1 MFTPEIMEAI
11 PTALEQ
17 IFDSLQ
23 MSIMA
28 DIVRKLV
35 LAQELTPTS
44 VYKIGRLYKLGK
56 SKSAIK
62 SIVQNTL
69 DLSNSEIKNI
79 FSGVIESGYNEAESA
94 FIEQGKEFI
103 PYAENEPLQ
112 QFVRAVQAQTQGEC
126 KNITQ
131 SMGFAK
137 RQPDGSLGFTPAA
150 DYYQETLDKAVTE
163 IASGA
168 SDYNTVLEKTVT
180 EMINSGLR
188 TVDYASG
195 HSNRVTVAARRAVAT
210 GLNQVVGKINEENAE
225 KLGTNYFEVSWHSG
239 ARPTHQVWQG
249 RVYSK
254 EELESVCGLGTVT
267 GLCGAN
273 CYHSYSPFTPGITPR
288 TYTDEQL
295 DQMNAEENKPVEY
308 NGKTYTKYEATQRQ
322 RRLETTM
329 RAQRQKIK
337 LLEEGGADEQALIN
351 ARARYV
357 KTSDEYVNFSKS
369 MGLSQQWDRVTV
381 GGNSLEGITKPKKAN
396 SPISGI
402 KTTSLPVKNTENH
415 TFKGK
420 FGVEKSDGS
429 GIMKE
434 KSRDYSSVGTNNF
447 SDSNK
452 QILLQDERVLSGN
465 NYETANIYD
474 SNGNMKFSKKGTAE
488 GVNFSDEEIKS
499 MNGCILTH
507 NHPNGTVFSPEDINI
522 LRRGKLSEI
531 RACNEK
537 GSYVLRNTGD
547 WHKDLPN
554 LKTIKDA
561 YWNCMNT
568 AGERYVDIAAQE
580 GKPIFAYFGEME
592 EDGLRLFSEKY
603 GLEFSWEGIKDES

>member
-28 DIVRKLV
+28 DIVRMLV
-35 LAQELTPTS
+35 LSQELTPTS

-103 PYAENEPLQ
+103 PYSENEPLQ
-112 QFVRAVQAQTQGEC
+112 QFVRAVQEQTQDEC

-137 RQPDGSLGFTPAA
+137 RQPDGSLGFTPVS

-180 EMINSGLR
+180 EMTNSGLR

-195 HSNRVTVAARRAVAT
+195 HSNRVTVAARRAVST

-225 KLGTNYFEVSWHSG
+225 KLGTNYFEISWHSG
-239 ARPTHQVWQG
+239 ARPSHQVWQG

-254 EELESVCGLGTVT
+254 EELECVCGLGTVT

-295 DQMNAEENKPVEY
+295 EKMNAEENKPVEY
-308 NGKTYTKYEATQRQ
+308 NGKNYTKYEATQRQ

-381 GGNSLEGITKPKKAN
+381 GSNTVKGITKPKKAEM
-396 SPISGI
+396 PLRGI
-402 KTTSLPVKNTENH
+402 KSADDGKIRGMNSNKHIANSSKGDILKEESKKSITPITDKAINRVPKVNINGYTDEQCNEIQKHHKELLIFSKEHNQNKEVAFVFREDLTDKTPLLGVDDHLDFGTSLS
-415 TFKGK
+415 GK
-420 FGVEKSDGS
+420 
-429 GIMKE
+429 
-434 KSRDYSSVGTNNF
+434 
-447 SDSNK
+447 
-452 QILLQDERVLSGN
+452 GN
-465 NYETANIYD
+465 NL
-474 SNGNMKFSKKGTAE
+474 M
-488 GVNFSDEEIKS
+488 
-499 MNGCILTH
+499 ILH
-507 NHPNGTVFSPEDINI
+507 NHPRNSSFSDVDIS
-522 LRRGKLSEI
+522 LFK
-531 RACNEK
+531 
-537 GSYVLRNTGD
+537 
-547 WHKDLPN
+547 N
-554 LKTIKDA
+554 LKSLKTLTIVKNNGDVEFITKGDNFNDEVFKLEYNRLKKKMVKNNTDA
-561 YWNCMNT
+561 EYDKFISKLLNKTKSGVIW
-568 AGERYVDIAAQE
+568 
-580 GKPIFAYFGEME
+580 
-592 EDGLRLFSEKY
+592 SEKN
-603 GLEFSWEGIKDES
+603 IP

>member
-1 MFTPEIMEAI
+1 MFTPEVTEAI
-11 PTALEQ
+11 PIALEQ

-23 MSIMA
+23 MSIMTEIVRMLLEA
-28 DIVRKLV
+28 AEIIPSTGYKMSRLYDLGTSKKRIKDIVAR
-35 LAQELTPTS
+35 
-44 VYKIGRLYKLGK
+44 
-56 SKSAIK
+56 
-62 SIVQNTL
+62 TL
-69 DLSNSEIKNI
+69 NLSDKEVENI
-79 FSGVIESGYNEAESA
+79 FTNITESGYNEAESV

-103 PYAENEPLQ
+103 PYSENEPLQ
-112 QFVRAVQAQTQGEC
+112 QFVRAVQEQTQNEC

-137 RQPDGSLGFTPAA
+137 RQPDGSLGFTPVA

-180 EMINSGLR
+180 EMTNSGLR

-195 HSNRVTVAARRAVAT
+195 HSNRVTVAARRAVST

-295 DQMNAEENKPVEY
+295 EKMNAEENKPVEY

-337 LLEEGGADEQALIN
+337 LLEEGGADEQAIIN

-369 MGLSQQWDRVTV
+369 VGLSQQWDRVTV
-381 GGNSLEGITKPKKAN
+381 GSNTVKGITKPKKAEM
-396 SPISGI
+396 PLRGI
-402 KTTSLPVKNTENH
+402 KNADD
-415 TFKGK
+415 GK
-420 FGVEKSDGS
+420 IRG
-429 GIMKE
+429 M
-434 KSRDYSSVGTNNF
+434 N
-447 SDSNK
+447 SNK
-452 QILLQDERVLSGN
+452 HIANSSKGDILKEENKKSITPITDKAINRVPKVNINGYTDEQCNEIQKQHKELL
-465 NYETANIYD
+465 
-474 SNGNMKFSKKGTAE
+474 KFSKEQNDNKEVAFVFRDGLVDYKPFT
-488 GVNFSDEEIKS
+488 GSDEKIDFGTYLETKGK
-499 MNGCILTH
+499 NLTILH
-507 NHPNGTVFSPEDINI
+507 NHPRNSSYSMNDLDVFANKNVRTITIVKNNGTVEYLTKTDDFDNNRFALE
-522 LRRGKLSEI
+522 
-531 RACNEK
+531 CNRLYKKIVVKETDEEK
-537 GSYVLRNTGD
+537 DRFV
-547 WHKDLPN
+547 
-554 LKTIKDA
+554 KTLLNKSK
-561 YWNCMNT
+561 
-568 AGERYVDIAAQE
+568 AGVIWSGR
-580 GKPIFAYFGEME
+580 K
-592 EDGLRLFSEKY
+592 
-603 GLEFSWEGIKDES
+603 

>member
-1 MFTPEIMEAI
+1 MFTPEVTEAI
-11 PTALEQ
+11 PIALEQ

-23 MSIMA
+23 MSIMTEIVRMLLEA
-28 DIVRKLV
+28 AEIIPSTGYKMNRLYDLGTSKKRIKDIVAR
-35 LAQELTPTS
+35 
-44 VYKIGRLYKLGK
+44 
-56 SKSAIK
+56 
-62 SIVQNTL
+62 TL
-69 DLSNSEIKNI
+69 NLSDREVENI
-79 FSGVIESGYNEAESA
+79 FTNITESGYNEAESA
-94 FIEQGKEFI
+94 FVEQGKEFI
-103 PYAENEPLQ
+103 PYSENEPLQ
-112 QFVRAVQAQTQGEC
+112 QFVRAVQEQTQDEC

-137 RQPDGSLGFTPAA
+137 RQPDGSLVFTPVA

-180 EMINSGLR
+180 EMTNSGLR

-195 HSNRVTVAARRAVAT
+195 HSNRVTVAARRAVST

-239 ARPTHQVWQG
+239 ARPSHQVWQG

-295 DQMNAEENKPVEY
+295 DKMNAEENKPVEY

-337 LLEEGGADEQALIN
+337 LLEEGGADEQAIIN

-369 MGLSQQWDRVTV
+369 VGLSQQWDRVTV
-381 GGNSLEGITKPKKAN
+381 GSNTVKGITKPKKAEM
-396 SPISGI
+396 PLRGI
-402 KTTSLPVKNTENH
+402 KNVDD
-415 TFKGK
+415 GK
-420 FGVEKSDGS
+420 IRG
-429 GIMKE
+429 M
-434 KSRDYSSVGTNNF
+434 N
-447 SDSNK
+447 SNK
-452 QILLQDERVLSGN
+452 HIANSSKGDILKEESKKSITPITDKAIERVLKVDIDGYS
-465 NYETANIYD
+465 EEQRVEIQKQHKELL
-474 SNGNMKFSKKGTAE
+474 KFSKEQNDNKEVAFVFRDGLVDYKPFT
-488 GVNFSDEEIKS
+488 GSDEKIDFGTYLETKGK
-499 MNGCILTH
+499 NLTILH
-507 NHPNGTVFSPEDINI
+507 NHPRNSSYSMNDLDVFANKNVRTITIVKNNGTVEYLTKTDDFDNNRFALE
-522 LRRGKLSEI
+522 
-531 RACNEK
+531 CNRLYKKIVVKETDEEK
-537 GSYVLRNTGD
+537 DRFV
-547 WHKDLPN
+547 
-554 LKTIKDA
+554 KTLLNKSK
-561 YWNCMNT
+561 
-568 AGERYVDIAAQE
+568 AGVIWSGR
-580 GKPIFAYFGEME
+580 K
-592 EDGLRLFSEKY
+592 
-603 GLEFSWEGIKDES
+603 

>member
-1 MFTPEIMEAI
+1 MFTPEVTEAI
-11 PTALEQ
+11 PIALEQ

-23 MSIMA
+23 MSIMTEIVRMLLEA
-28 DIVRKLV
+28 AEIIPSTGYKMSRLYDLGTSKKRIKDIVAR
-35 LAQELTPTS
+35 
-44 VYKIGRLYKLGK
+44 
-56 SKSAIK
+56 
-62 SIVQNTL
+62 TL
-69 DLSNSEIKNI
+69 NLSDREVENI
-79 FSGVIESGYNEAESA
+79 FTNITESGYNEAESA
-94 FIEQGKEFI
+94 FVEQGKEFI
-103 PYAENEPLQ
+103 PYSENEPLQ
-112 QFVRAVQAQTQGEC
+112 QFVRAVQDQTQDEC

-137 RQPDGSLGFTPAA
+137 RQPDGSLVFTPVA

-180 EMINSGLR
+180 EMTNSGLR

-195 HSNRVTVAARRAVAT
+195 HSNRVTVAARRAVST

-239 ARPTHQVWQG
+239 ARPSHQVWQG

-295 DQMNAEENKPVEY
+295 DKMNAEENKPVEY

-337 LLEEGGADEQALIN
+337 LLEEGGADEQAIIN

-369 MGLSQQWDRVTV
+369 VGLSQQWDRVTV
-381 GGNSLEGITKPKKAN
+381 GSNTVKGITKPKKAEM
-396 SPISGI
+396 PLRGI
-402 KTTSLPVKNTENH
+402 KNVDD
-415 TFKGK
+415 GK
-420 FGVEKSDGS
+420 IRG
-429 GIMKE
+429 M
-434 KSRDYSSVGTNNF
+434 N
-447 SDSNK
+447 SNK
-452 QILLQDERVLSGN
+452 HIANSSKGDILKEESKKSITPITDKAIERVPKVDIDGYSEEQRVEIQKQHKELL
-465 NYETANIYD
+465 
-474 SNGNMKFSKKGTAE
+474 KFSKEQNDNKEVAFVFRDGLVDYKPFT
-488 GVNFSDEEIKS
+488 GSDEKIDFGTYLETKGK
-499 MNGCILTH
+499 NLTILH
-507 NHPNGTVFSPEDINI
+507 NHPRNSSYSMNDLDVFANKNVRTITIVKNNGTVEYLTKTDDFDNNRFALE
-522 LRRGKLSEI
+522 
-531 RACNEK
+531 CNRLYKKIVVKETDEEK
-537 GSYVLRNTGD
+537 DRFV
-547 WHKDLPN
+547 
-554 LKTIKDA
+554 KTLLNKSK
-561 YWNCMNT
+561 
-568 AGERYVDIAAQE
+568 AGVIWSGR
-580 GKPIFAYFGEME
+580 K
-592 EDGLRLFSEKY
+592 
-603 GLEFSWEGIKDES
+603 

>member
-1 MFTPEIMEAI
+1 MFTPEVTEAI
-11 PTALEQ
+11 PIALEQ

-23 MSIMA
+23 MSIMTEIVRMLLEA
-28 DIVRKLV
+28 AEIIPSTGYKMSRLYDLGTSKKRIKDIVAR
-35 LAQELTPTS
+35 
-44 VYKIGRLYKLGK
+44 
-56 SKSAIK
+56 
-62 SIVQNTL
+62 TL
-69 DLSNSEIKNI
+69 NLSDREVENI
-79 FSGVIESGYNEAESA
+79 FTNITESGYNEAESA
-94 FIEQGKEFI
+94 FVEQGKEFI
-103 PYAENEPLQ
+103 PYSENEPLQ
-112 QFVRAVQAQTQGEC
+112 QFVRAVQEQTQDEC

-137 RQPDGSLGFTPAA
+137 RQPDGSLGFTPVA

-180 EMINSGLR
+180 EMTNSGLR

-195 HSNRVTVAARRAVAT
+195 HSNRVTVAARRAVST

-239 ARPTHQVWQG
+239 ARPSHQVWQG

-295 DQMNAEENKPVEY
+295 DKMNAEENKPVEY

-337 LLEEGGADEQALIN
+337 LLEEGGADEQAIIN

-369 MGLSQQWDRVTV
+369 VGLSQQWDRVTV
-381 GGNSLEGITKPKKAN
+381 GSNTVKGITKPKKAEM
-396 SPISGI
+396 PLRGI
-402 KTTSLPVKNTENH
+402 KNVDD
-415 TFKGK
+415 GK
-420 FGVEKSDGS
+420 IRG
-429 GIMKE
+429 M
-434 KSRDYSSVGTNNF
+434 N
-447 SDSNK
+447 SNK
-452 QILLQDERVLSGN
+452 HIANSSKGDILKEESKKSITPITDKAIERVPKVDIDGYSEEQRVEIQKQHKELL
-465 NYETANIYD
+465 
-474 SNGNMKFSKKGTAE
+474 KFSKEHNQNKEVAFVFREDLTDKTPLLGADDHLDFGTSLSGKG
-488 GVNFSDEEIKS
+488 NNL
-499 MNGCILTH
+499 MILH
-507 NHPNGTVFSPEDINI
+507 NHPRNSSFSDVDIS
-522 LRRGKLSEI
+522 LFK
-531 RACNEK
+531 
-537 GSYVLRNTGD
+537 
-547 WHKDLPN
+547 N
-554 LKTIKDA
+554 LKSLKTLTIVKNNGDVEFITKGDNFNDEVFKLEYNRLKKKMVKNNTDA
-561 YWNCMNT
+561 EYDKFISKLLNKTKSGVIW
-568 AGERYVDIAAQE
+568 
-580 GKPIFAYFGEME
+580 
-592 EDGLRLFSEKY
+592 SEKN
-603 GLEFSWEGIKDES
+603 IP

>member
-1 MFTPEIMEAI
+1 MFTPEVAEAI
-11 PTALEQ
+11 PIALEQ

-23 MSIMA
+23 MSIMTEIVRMLLEA
-28 DIVRKLV
+28 AEIIPSTGYKMSRLYDLGTSKKRIKDIVAR
-35 LAQELTPTS
+35 
-44 VYKIGRLYKLGK
+44 
-56 SKSAIK
+56 
-62 SIVQNTL
+62 TL
-69 DLSNSEIKNI
+69 NLSDREVENI
-79 FSGVIESGYNEAESA
+79 FTNITESGYNEAESA

-103 PYAENEPLQ
+103 PYSENEPLQ
-112 QFVRAVQAQTQGEC
+112 QFVRAVQEQTQNEC

-137 RQPDGSLGFTPAA
+137 RQPDGSLGFTPVA

-180 EMINSGLR
+180 EMTNSGLR

-195 HSNRVTVAARRAVAT
+195 HSNRVTVAARRAVTT

-295 DQMNAEENKPVEY
+295 DQMNAEENEPVEY
-308 NGKTYTKYEATQRQ
+308 NGKNYTKYEATQRQ

-337 LLEEGGADEQALIN
+337 LLEEGGADEQAIIN
-351 ARARYV
+351 AHARYV

-369 MGLSQQWDRVTV
+369 VGLSQQWDRVTV
-381 GGNSLEGITKPKKAN
+381 GSNTVKGITKPKKAKM
-396 SPISGI
+396 PLRGI
-402 KTTSLPVKNTENH
+402 KNVDDGKIRGMNSNKHIAKSSKGDILKEESKKSITPITDKAINRVPKVNINGYTDEQCNEIQKQHKELLRFSKEHNQNKEVAFVFREDLTDKTPLLGADDHLDFGTSLS
-415 TFKGK
+415 GK
-420 FGVEKSDGS
+420 
-429 GIMKE
+429 
-434 KSRDYSSVGTNNF
+434 
-447 SDSNK
+447 
-452 QILLQDERVLSGN
+452 GN
-465 NYETANIYD
+465 NL
-474 SNGNMKFSKKGTAE
+474 M
-488 GVNFSDEEIKS
+488 
-499 MNGCILTH
+499 ILH
-507 NHPNGTVFSPEDINI
+507 NHPRNSSFSDVDIS
-522 LRRGKLSEI
+522 LFK
-531 RACNEK
+531 
-537 GSYVLRNTGD
+537 
-547 WHKDLPN
+547 N
-554 LKTIKDA
+554 LKSLKTLTIVKNNGDVEFITKGDNFNDEVFKLEYNRLKKKMVKNNTDA
-561 YWNCMNT
+561 EYDKFISKLLNKTKSGVIW
-568 AGERYVDIAAQE
+568 
-580 GKPIFAYFGEME
+580 
-592 EDGLRLFSEKY
+592 SEKN
-603 GLEFSWEGIKDES
+603 IP

>member
-11 PTALEQ
+11 PAALEQ
-17 IFDSLQ
+17 IFDRLQ
-23 MSIMA
+23 LSIMS
-28 DIVRKLV
+28 DIVRLLV
-35 LAQELTPTS
+35 LAQEVTPS
-44 VYKIGRLYKLGK
+44 SAYKMSRLYKLGK
-56 SKSAIK
+56 SRSEVK
-62 SIVQNTL
+62 SIVQSTL
-69 DLSNSEIKNI
+69 DLSNSEIENI
-79 FSGVIESGYNEAESA
+79 FTSIVESGYNEAESV
-94 FIEQGKEFI
+94 FNEQGKEFI

-112 QFVRAVQAQTQGEC
+112 QFVRAVQEQTQNEC

-137 RQPDGSLGFTPAA
+137 RQPDGSLGFTPVA

-180 EMINSGLR
+180 EMTNSGLR

-195 HSNRVTVAARRAVAT
+195 HSNRVTVAARCAVST

-239 ARPTHQVWQG
+239 ARPSHQVWQG

-295 DQMNAEENKPVEY
+295 DKMNAEENKPVEY

-322 RRLETTM
+322 RRLETAM

-337 LLEEGGADEQALIN
+337 LLEEGGADEQAIIN

-369 MGLSQQWDRVTV
+369 VGLSQQWDRVTV
-381 GGNSLEGITKPKKAN
+381 GSNTVKGITKPKKAEM
-396 SPISGI
+396 PLRGI
-402 KTTSLPVKNTENH
+402 KNVDDGKIRGINSNKHIANSSKGDILKEESKKSITPITDKAINRVPKVNINGYTDEQCNEIQKQHKELLRFSKEHNQNKEVVFVFREDLTDKTPLLGADDHLDFGTSLS
-415 TFKGK
+415 GK
-420 FGVEKSDGS
+420 
-429 GIMKE
+429 
-434 KSRDYSSVGTNNF
+434 
-447 SDSNK
+447 
-452 QILLQDERVLSGN
+452 GN
-465 NYETANIYD
+465 NL
-474 SNGNMKFSKKGTAE
+474 M
-488 GVNFSDEEIKS
+488 
-499 MNGCILTH
+499 ILH
-507 NHPNGTVFSPEDINI
+507 NHPRNSSFSDVDIS
-522 LRRGKLSEI
+522 LFK
-531 RACNEK
+531 
-537 GSYVLRNTGD
+537 
-547 WHKDLPN
+547 N
-554 LKTIKDA
+554 LKSLKTLTIVKNNGDVEFITKGDNFNDEVFKLEYNRLKKKMVKNNTDA
-561 YWNCMNT
+561 EYDKFISKLLNKTKSGVIW
-568 AGERYVDIAAQE
+568 
-580 GKPIFAYFGEME
+580 
-592 EDGLRLFSEKY
+592 SEKN
-603 GLEFSWEGIKDES
+603 IP

>member
-1 MFTPEIMEAI
+1 MFTPEVTEAI
-11 PTALEQ
+11 PIALEQ

-23 MSIMA
+23 MSIMTEIVRMLLEA
-28 DIVRKLV
+28 AEIIPSTGYKMSRLYDLGTSKKRIKDIVAR
-35 LAQELTPTS
+35 
-44 VYKIGRLYKLGK
+44 
-56 SKSAIK
+56 
-62 SIVQNTL
+62 TL
-69 DLSNSEIKNI
+69 NLSDKEVENI
-79 FSGVIESGYNEAESA
+79 FTNITESGYNEAESA

-103 PYAENEPLQ
+103 PYSENEPLQ
-112 QFVRAVQAQTQGEC
+112 QFVRAVQEQTQNEC

-137 RQPDGSLGFTPAA
+137 RQPDGSLGFTPVA

-180 EMINSGLR
+180 EMTNSGLR

-195 HSNRVTVAARRAVAT
+195 HSNRVTVAARRAVST

-239 ARPTHQVWQG
+239 ARPSHQVWQG

-295 DQMNAEENKPVEY
+295 DKMNAEENKPVEY

-337 LLEEGGADEQALIN
+337 LLEEGGADEQAIIN

-369 MGLSQQWDRVTV
+369 VGLSQQWDRVTV
-381 GGNSLEGITKPKKAN
+381 GSNTVKGITKPKKAEM
-396 SPISGI
+396 PLRGI
-402 KTTSLPVKNTENH
+402 KNVDD
-415 TFKGK
+415 GK
-420 FGVEKSDGS
+420 IRG
-429 GIMKE
+429 M
-434 KSRDYSSVGTNNF
+434 N
-447 SDSNK
+447 SNK
-452 QILLQDERVLSGN
+452 HIANSSKGDILKEESKKSITPITDKAIERVPKADIDGYSEEQRVEIQKQHKELL
-465 NYETANIYD
+465 
-474 SNGNMKFSKKGTAE
+474 KFSKEHNQNKEVAFVFREDLTDKTPLLGADDHLDFGTSLSGKG
-488 GVNFSDEEIKS
+488 NNL
-499 MNGCILTH
+499 MILH
-507 NHPNGTVFSPEDINI
+507 NHPRNSSFSDVDIS
-522 LRRGKLSEI
+522 LFK
-531 RACNEK
+531 
-537 GSYVLRNTGD
+537 
-547 WHKDLPN
+547 N
-554 LKTIKDA
+554 LKSLKTLTIVKNNGDVEFITKGDNFNDEVFKLEYNRLKKKMVKNNTDA
-561 YWNCMNT
+561 EYDKFISKLLNKTKSGVIW
-568 AGERYVDIAAQE
+568 
-580 GKPIFAYFGEME
+580 
-592 EDGLRLFSEKY
+592 SEKN
-603 GLEFSWEGIKDES
+603 IP

>member
-28 DIVRKLV
+28 DIVRMSV

-79 FSGVIESGYNEAESA
+79 FSGVIESGYNEAESV
-94 FIEQGKEFI
+94 FKEQGKEFI

-137 RQPDGSLGFTPAA
+137 RQPDGSLGFTPVA

-180 EMINSGLR
+180 EMTNSGLR

-195 HSNRVTVAARRAVAT
+195 HSNRVTVAARRAVST

-239 ARPTHQVWQG
+239 ARPSHQVWQG

-295 DQMNAEENKPVEY
+295 DKMNAEENKPVEY

-337 LLEEGGADEQALIN
+337 LLEEGGADEQAIIN

-369 MGLSQQWDRVTV
+369 VGLSQQWDRATV
-381 GGNSLEGITKPKKAN
+381 GSNTVKGITKPKKAEM
-396 SPISGI
+396 PLRGI
-402 KTTSLPVKNTENH
+402 KNVDD
-415 TFKGK
+415 GK
-420 FGVEKSDGS
+420 IRG
-429 GIMKE
+429 M
-434 KSRDYSSVGTNNF
+434 N
-447 SDSNK
+447 SNK
-452 QILLQDERVLSGN
+452 HI
-465 NYETANIYD
+465 A
-474 SNGNMKFSKKGTAE
+474 KSKKGDILKEESKKSITPITDKAINRVPK
-488 GVNFSDEEIKS
+488 VNINGYTDEQCNEIQKQHKELLRFSKEHNQNKEVAFVFREDLTDKTPLLGADDHLNFGTS
-499 MNGCILTH
+499 LSGKGNNLMILH
-507 NHPNGTVFSPEDINI
+507 NHPRNSSFSDVDIS
-522 LRRGKLSEI
+522 LFK
-531 RACNEK
+531 
-537 GSYVLRNTGD
+537 
-547 WHKDLPN
+547 N
-554 LKTIKDA
+554 LKSLKTLTIVKNNGDVEFITKGDNFNDEIFKLEYNRLKKKMVKNNTDA
-561 YWNCMNT
+561 EYDKFISKLLNKTKSGVIW
-568 AGERYVDIAAQE
+568 
-580 GKPIFAYFGEME
+580 
-592 EDGLRLFSEKY
+592 SEKN
-603 GLEFSWEGIKDES
+603 IP

>member
-1 MFTPEIMEAI
+1 MFTPEVTEAI
-11 PTALEQ
+11 PIALEQ

-23 MSIMA
+23 MSIMTEIVRMLLEA
-28 DIVRKLV
+28 AEIIPSTGYKMSRLYDLGTSKKRIKDIVAR
-35 LAQELTPTS
+35 
-44 VYKIGRLYKLGK
+44 
-56 SKSAIK
+56 
-62 SIVQNTL
+62 TL
-69 DLSNSEIKNI
+69 NLSDKEVENI
-79 FSGVIESGYNEAESA
+79 FTNITESGYNEAESA

-103 PYAENEPLQ
+103 PYSENEPLQ
-112 QFVRAVQAQTQGEC
+112 QFVRAVQEQTQNEC

-137 RQPDGSLGFTPAA
+137 RQPDGSLGFTPVA

-180 EMINSGLR
+180 EMTNSGLR

-195 HSNRVTVAARRAVAT
+195 HSNRVTVAARRAVST

-239 ARPTHQVWQG
+239 ARPSHQVWQG

-295 DQMNAEENKPVEY
+295 DKMNAEENKPVEY

-337 LLEEGGADEQALIN
+337 LLEEGGADEQAIIN

-369 MGLSQQWDRVTV
+369 VGLSQQWDRVTV
-381 GGNSLEGITKPKKAN
+381 GSNTVKGITKPKKAEM
-396 SPISGI
+396 PLRGI
-402 KTTSLPVKNTENH
+402 KNVDD
-415 TFKGK
+415 GK
-420 FGVEKSDGS
+420 IRG
-429 GIMKE
+429 M
-434 KSRDYSSVGTNNF
+434 N
-447 SDSNK
+447 SNK
-452 QILLQDERVLSGN
+452 HIANSSKGDILKEESKKSITPITDKAIERVPKVDIDGYSEEQRVEIQKQHKELL
-465 NYETANIYD
+465 
-474 SNGNMKFSKKGTAE
+474 KFSKEQNDNKEVAFVFRDGLVDYKPFT
-488 GVNFSDEEIKS
+488 GSDEKIDFGTYLETKGK
-499 MNGCILTH
+499 NLTILH
-507 NHPNGTVFSPEDINI
+507 NHPRNSSYSMNDLDVFANKNVRTITIVKNNGTVEYLTKTDDFDNNRFALE
-522 LRRGKLSEI
+522 
-531 RACNEK
+531 CNRLYKKIVVKETDEEK
-537 GSYVLRNTGD
+537 DRFV
-547 WHKDLPN
+547 
-554 LKTIKDA
+554 KTLLNKSK
-561 YWNCMNT
+561 
-568 AGERYVDIAAQE
+568 AGVIWSGR
-580 GKPIFAYFGEME
+580 K
-592 EDGLRLFSEKY
+592 
-603 GLEFSWEGIKDES
+603 

>member
-1 MFTPEIMEAI
+1 MFTPEVTEAI
-11 PTALEQ
+11 PIALEQ

-23 MSIMA
+23 MSIMTEIVRMLLEA
-28 DIVRKLV
+28 AEIIPSTGYKMSRLYDLGTSKKRIKDIVAR
-35 LAQELTPTS
+35 
-44 VYKIGRLYKLGK
+44 
-56 SKSAIK
+56 
-62 SIVQNTL
+62 TL
-69 DLSNSEIKNI
+69 NLSNKEVENI
-79 FSGVIESGYNEAESA
+79 FTNITESGYNEAENA
-94 FIEQGKEFI
+94 FTEQGKEFI
-103 PYAENEPLQ
+103 PYSENEPLQ
-112 QFVRAVQAQTQGEC
+112 QFVRAVQEQTQDEC

-137 RQPDGSLGFTPAA
+137 RQPDGSLVFTPVA

-180 EMINSGLR
+180 EMTNSGLR

-195 HSNRVTVAARRAVAT
+195 HSNRVTVAARRAVST

-357 KTSDEYVNFSKS
+357 KTSDEYVIFSKS

-381 GGNSLEGITKPKKAN
+381 GGSSVEGITKPKKAS
-396 SPISGI
+396 SPIGGI
-402 KTTSLPVKNTENH
+402 KTTSLPIKNTENH

-420 FGVEKSDGS
+420 FGVEKSGES

-434 KSRDYSSVGTNNF
+434 RGMANGMRTSPYHILTESEIETLNKDIKAIGADKSIF
-447 SDSNK
+447 
-452 QILLQDERVLSGN
+452 
-465 NYETANIYD
+465 
-474 SNGNMKFSKKGTAE
+474 KFNKGTRT
-488 GVNFSDEEIKS
+488 GYDDITDEIFVKGDVLPDLNSTHPRDLMSSRAALAHEYYGHRANRGTKLPKGAWNDEFRAS
-499 MNGCILTH
+499 YMAAKNCPNLTDEDRRYLILDAL
-507 NHPNGTVFSPEDINI
+507 E
-522 LRRGKLSEI
+522 
-531 RACNEK
+531 RAKEK
-537 GSYVLRNTGD
+537 GVTIQHNEFIR
-547 WHKDLPN
+547 
-554 LKTIKDA
+554 KT
-561 YWNCMNT
+561 
-568 AGERYVDIAAQE
+568 
-580 GKPIFAYFGEME
+580 
-592 EDGLRLFSEKY
+592 LY
-603 GLEFSWEGIKDES
+603 G

>member
-23 MSIMA
+23 MSIMTEIVRMLLEA
-28 DIVRKLV
+28 AEIIPSTGYKMSRLYDLGTSKKRIKDIVAR
-35 LAQELTPTS
+35 
-44 VYKIGRLYKLGK
+44 
-56 SKSAIK
+56 
-62 SIVQNTL
+62 TL
-69 DLSNSEIKNI
+69 NLSDREVENI
-79 FSGVIESGYNEAESA
+79 FTNITESGYNEAESA

-103 PYAENEPLQ
+103 PYSENEPLQ
-112 QFVRAVQAQTQGEC
+112 QFVRAVQEQTQNEC

-137 RQPDGSLGFTPAA
+137 RQPDGSLGFTPVA

-180 EMINSGLR
+180 EMTNSGLR

-195 HSNRVTVAARRAVAT
+195 HSNRVTVAARRAVST

-239 ARPTHQVWQG
+239 ARPSHQVWQG

-295 DQMNAEENKPVEY
+295 EKMNAEENKPVEY

-337 LLEEGGADEQALIN
+337 LLEEGGADEQAIIN

-369 MGLSQQWDRVTV
+369 VGLSQQWDRVTV
-381 GGNSLEGITKPKKAN
+381 GSNTVKGITKPKKAEM
-396 SPISGI
+396 PLRGI
-402 KTTSLPVKNTENH
+402 KSADD
-415 TFKGK
+415 GK
-420 FGVEKSDGS
+420 IRG
-429 GIMKE
+429 M
-434 KSRDYSSVGTNNF
+434 N
-447 SDSNK
+447 SNK
-452 QILLQDERVLSGN
+452 HIANSSKGDILKEESKKSITPITDKAIERVSKVDIDGYSEEQRVEIQKQHKELL
-465 NYETANIYD
+465 
-474 SNGNMKFSKKGTAE
+474 KFSKEHNQNKEVAFVFREDLTDKTPLLGADDHLDFGTSLSGKG
-488 GVNFSDEEIKS
+488 NNL
-499 MNGCILTH
+499 MILH
-507 NHPNGTVFSPEDINI
+507 NHPRNSSFSDVDIS
-522 LRRGKLSEI
+522 LFK
-531 RACNEK
+531 
-537 GSYVLRNTGD
+537 
-547 WHKDLPN
+547 N
-554 LKTIKDA
+554 LKSLKTLTIVKNNGDVEFITKGDNFNDEVFKLEYNRLKKKMVKNNTDA
-561 YWNCMNT
+561 EYDKFISKLLNKTKSGVIW
-568 AGERYVDIAAQE
+568 
-580 GKPIFAYFGEME
+580 
-592 EDGLRLFSEKY
+592 SEKN
-603 GLEFSWEGIKDES
+603 IP

>member
-1 MFTPEIMEAI
+1 MFTPEVTEAI
-11 PTALEQ
+11 PIALEQ

-23 MSIMA
+23 MSIMTEIVRMLLEA
-28 DIVRKLV
+28 AEIIPSTGYKMSRLYDLGTSKKRINDIVAR
-35 LAQELTPTS
+35 
-44 VYKIGRLYKLGK
+44 
-56 SKSAIK
+56 
-62 SIVQNTL
+62 TL
-69 DLSNSEIKNI
+69 NLSDREVENI
-79 FSGVIESGYNEAESA
+79 FTNITESGYNEAESA
-94 FIEQGKEFI
+94 FVEQGKEFI
-103 PYAENEPLQ
+103 PYSENEPLQ
-112 QFVRAVQAQTQGEC
+112 QFVRAVQEQTQDEC

-137 RQPDGSLGFTPAA
+137 RQPDGSLVFTPVA

-180 EMINSGLR
+180 EMTNSGLR

-195 HSNRVTVAARRAVAT
+195 HSNRVTVAARRAVST

-239 ARPTHQVWQG
+239 ARPSHQVWQG

-295 DQMNAEENKPVEY
+295 DKMNAEENKPVEY

-337 LLEEGGADEQALIN
+337 LLEEGGADEQAIIN

-369 MGLSQQWDRVTV
+369 VGLSQQWDRVTV
-381 GGNSLEGITKPKKAN
+381 GSNTVKGITKPKKAEM
-396 SPISGI
+396 PLRGI
-402 KTTSLPVKNTENH
+402 KNVDD
-415 TFKGK
+415 GK
-420 FGVEKSDGS
+420 IRG
-429 GIMKE
+429 M
-434 KSRDYSSVGTNNF
+434 N
-447 SDSNK
+447 SNK
-452 QILLQDERVLSGN
+452 HIANSSKGDILKEESKKSITPITDKAIERVPKVDIDGYSEEQRVEIQKQHKELL
-465 NYETANIYD
+465 
-474 SNGNMKFSKKGTAE
+474 KFSKEQNDNKEVAFVFRDGLVDYKPFT
-488 GVNFSDEEIKS
+488 GSDEKIDFGTYLETKGK
-499 MNGCILTH
+499 NLTILH
-507 NHPNGTVFSPEDINI
+507 NHPRNSSYSMNDLDVFANKNVRTITIVKNNGTVEYLTKTDDFDNNRFALE
-522 LRRGKLSEI
+522 
-531 RACNEK
+531 CNRLYKKIVVKETDEEK
-537 GSYVLRNTGD
+537 DRFV
-547 WHKDLPN
+547 
-554 LKTIKDA
+554 KTLLNKSK
-561 YWNCMNT
+561 
-568 AGERYVDIAAQE
+568 AGVIWSGR
-580 GKPIFAYFGEME
+580 K
-592 EDGLRLFSEKY
+592 
-603 GLEFSWEGIKDES
+603 

>member
-23 MSIMA
+23 MSVMA
-28 DIVRKLV
+28 DIVRMLV

-79 FSGVIESGYNEAESA
+79 FSGVIESGYNEAESV
-94 FIEQGKEFI
+94 FKEQGKEFI

-180 EMINSGLR
+180 EMTNSGLR

-295 DQMNAEENKPVEY
+295 EKMNAEENKPVEY
-308 NGKTYTKYEATQRQ
+308 NGKNYTKYEATQRQ

-337 LLEEGGADEQALIN
+337 LLEEGGADEQAIIN

-369 MGLSQQWDRVTV
+369 VGLSQQWDRVTV
-381 GGNSLEGITKPKKAN
+381 GGSSVEGITKPKKAS
-396 SPISGI
+396 SPIGGI
-402 KTTSLPVKNTENH
+402 KTTSLPIKNTENH

-420 FGVEKSDGS
+420 FGVEKSGES

-434 KSRDYSSVGTNNF
+434 RGMANGMRTSPYHILTESEIETLNKDIKAIGADKSIF
-447 SDSNK
+447 
-452 QILLQDERVLSGN
+452 
-465 NYETANIYD
+465 
-474 SNGNMKFSKKGTAE
+474 KFNKGTRT
-488 GVNFSDEEIKS
+488 GYDDITDEIFVKGDVIPDLNSTHPRDLMSSRAALAHEYYGHRANRGTKLPKGAWNDEFRAS
-499 MNGCILTH
+499 YMAAKNCPNLTDEDRRYLILDAL
-507 NHPNGTVFSPEDINI
+507 E
-522 LRRGKLSEI
+522 
-531 RACNEK
+531 RAKEK
-537 GSYVLRNTGD
+537 GVTIQHNEFIR
-547 WHKDLPN
+547 
-554 LKTIKDA
+554 KT
-561 YWNCMNT
+561 
-568 AGERYVDIAAQE
+568 
-580 GKPIFAYFGEME
+580 
-592 EDGLRLFSEKY
+592 LY
-603 GLEFSWEGIKDES
+603 G

>member
-1 MFTPEIMEAI
+1 MFTPEVTEAI
-11 PTALEQ
+11 PIALEQ

-23 MSIMA
+23 MSIMTEIVRMLLEA
-28 DIVRKLV
+28 AEIIPSTGYKMSRLYDLGTSKKRIKDIVAR
-35 LAQELTPTS
+35 
-44 VYKIGRLYKLGK
+44 
-56 SKSAIK
+56 
-62 SIVQNTL
+62 TL
-69 DLSNSEIKNI
+69 NLSDKEVENI
-79 FSGVIESGYNEAESA
+79 FTNITESGYNEAESA

-103 PYAENEPLQ
+103 PYSENEPLQ
-112 QFVRAVQAQTQGEC
+112 QFVRAVQEQTQNEC

-137 RQPDGSLGFTPAA
+137 RQPDGSLGFTPVA

-180 EMINSGLR
+180 EMTNSGLR

-195 HSNRVTVAARRAVAT
+195 HSNRVTVAARRAVST

-239 ARPTHQVWQG
+239 ARPSHQVWQG

-295 DQMNAEENKPVEY
+295 EKMNAEENKPVEY

-337 LLEEGGADEQALIN
+337 LLEEGGADEQAIIN

-369 MGLSQQWDRVTV
+369 VGLSQQWDRVTV
-381 GGNSLEGITKPKKAN
+381 GSNTVKGITKPKKAEM
-396 SPISGI
+396 PLRGI
-402 KTTSLPVKNTENH
+402 KNVDD
-415 TFKGK
+415 GK
-420 FGVEKSDGS
+420 IRG
-429 GIMKE
+429 M
-434 KSRDYSSVGTNNF
+434 N
-447 SDSNK
+447 SNK
-452 QILLQDERVLSGN
+452 HI
-465 NYETANIYD
+465 A
-474 SNGNMKFSKKGTAE
+474 KSKKGDILKEESKKSITPITDKAINRVPK
-488 GVNFSDEEIKS
+488 VNINGYTDEQCNEIQKQHKELLRFSKEHNQNKEVAFAFREDLTDKTPLLGADDHLDFGTS
-499 MNGCILTH
+499 LSGKGNNLMILH
-507 NHPNGTVFSPEDINI
+507 NHPRNSSFSDVDIS
-522 LRRGKLSEI
+522 LFK
-531 RACNEK
+531 
-537 GSYVLRNTGD
+537 
-547 WHKDLPN
+547 N
-554 LKTIKDA
+554 LKSLKTLTIVKNNGDVEFITKGDNFNDEVFKLEYNRLKKKMVKNNTDA
-561 YWNCMNT
+561 EYDKFISKLLNKTKSGVIW
-568 AGERYVDIAAQE
+568 
-580 GKPIFAYFGEME
+580 
-592 EDGLRLFSEKY
+592 SEKN
-603 GLEFSWEGIKDES
+603 IP

>member
-28 DIVRKLV
+28 DIVRMLV

-195 HSNRVTVAARRAVAT
+195 HSNRVTVAARRAVST

-273 CYHSYSPFTPGITPR
+273 CFHSYSPFTPGITPR

-295 DQMNAEENKPVEY
+295 DQMNAEENESVEY
-308 NGKTYTKYEATQRQ
+308 NGKNYTKYEATQRQ

-381 GGNSLEGITKPKKAN
+381 GSNTVKGITKPKKAEMPLRGIKSADDGKIRGMN
-396 SPISGI
+396 SNKHIAKSVDSGI
-402 KTTSLPVKNTENH
+402 IESDIKEMAVNDVH
-415 TFKGK
+415 TVGEIDINKYK
-420 FGVEKSDGS
+420 CITKDIKSNEV
-429 GIMKE
+429 II
-434 KSRDYSSVGTNNF
+434 T
-447 SDSNK
+447 
-452 QILLQDERVLSGN
+452 DER
-465 NYETANIYD
+465 IQH
-474 SNGNMKFSKKGTAE
+474 
-488 GVNFSDEEIKS
+488 IKDR
-499 MNGCILTH
+499 
-507 NHPNGTVFSPEDINI
+507 HPNDYEKYYGYMHDIISNPDYIIEANKPNTALLLKSFSEGEEQFKTI
-522 LRRGKLSEI
+522 LRLVTSSDNPKYKNSI
-531 RACNEK
+531 ITFMKINEK
-537 GSYVLRNTGD
+537 EWQRLLRN
-547 WHKDLPN
+547 KKVLY
-554 LKTIKDA
+554 K
-561 YWNCMNT
+561 
-568 AGERYVDIAAQE
+568 
-580 GKPIFAYFGEME
+580 
-592 EDGLRLFSEKY
+592 SE
-603 GLEFSWEGIKDES
+603 

>member
-1 MFTPEIMEAI
+1 MFTPEVTEAI
-11 PTALEQ
+11 PIALEQ

-23 MSIMA
+23 MSIMTEIVRMLLEA
-28 DIVRKLV
+28 AEIIPSTGYKMSRLYDLGTSKKRIKDIVAR
-35 LAQELTPTS
+35 
-44 VYKIGRLYKLGK
+44 
-56 SKSAIK
+56 
-62 SIVQNTL
+62 TL
-69 DLSNSEIKNI
+69 NLSDKEVENI
-79 FSGVIESGYNEAESA
+79 FTNITESGYNEAESA

-103 PYAENEPLQ
+103 PYSENEPLQ
-112 QFVRAVQAQTQGEC
+112 QFVRAVQEQTQNEC

-137 RQPDGSLGFTPAA
+137 RQPDGSLGFTPVA

-180 EMINSGLR
+180 EMTNSGLR

-195 HSNRVTVAARRAVAT
+195 HSNRVTVAARRAVST

-295 DQMNAEENKPVEY
+295 DQMNAEENEPVEY
-308 NGKTYTKYEATQRQ
+308 NGKKYTKYEATQRQ
-322 RRLETTM
+322 RRLETAM

-337 LLEEGGADEQALIN
+337 LLEEGGADEQAIIN

-369 MGLSQQWDRVTV
+369 VGLSQQWDRVTV
-381 GGNSLEGITKPKKAN
+381 GSNTVKGITKPKKAEM
-396 SPISGI
+396 PLRGI
-402 KTTSLPVKNTENH
+402 KNVDD
-415 TFKGK
+415 GK
-420 FGVEKSDGS
+420 IRG
-429 GIMKE
+429 M
-434 KSRDYSSVGTNNF
+434 N
-447 SDSNK
+447 SNK
-452 QILLQDERVLSGN
+452 HIANSSKGDILKEESKKSITPITDKAIERVPKVDIDGYSEEQRVEIQKQHKELL
-465 NYETANIYD
+465 
-474 SNGNMKFSKKGTAE
+474 KFSKEQNDNKEVAFVFRDGLVDYKPFT
-488 GVNFSDEEIKS
+488 GSDEKIDFGTYLETKGK
-499 MNGCILTH
+499 NLTILH
-507 NHPNGTVFSPEDINI
+507 NHPRNSSYSMNDLDVFANKNVRTITIVKNNGTVEYLTKTDDFDNNRFALE
-522 LRRGKLSEI
+522 
-531 RACNEK
+531 CNRLYKKIVVKETDEEK
-537 GSYVLRNTGD
+537 DRFV
-547 WHKDLPN
+547 
-554 LKTIKDA
+554 KTLLNKSK
-561 YWNCMNT
+561 
-568 AGERYVDIAAQE
+568 AGVIWSGR
-580 GKPIFAYFGEME
+580 K
-592 EDGLRLFSEKY
+592 
-603 GLEFSWEGIKDES
+603 

>member
-28 DIVRKLV
+28 DIVRMLV

-69 DLSNSEIKNI
+69 DLSNSEIENI
-79 FSGVIESGYNEAESA
+79 FSGVIESGYNEAESV
-94 FIEQGKEFI
+94 FKEQGKEFI

-150 DYYQETLDKAVTE
+150 DYYQETIDKAVTE
-163 IASGA
+163 IVSGA

-180 EMINSGLR
+180 EMTNSGLR

-295 DQMNAEENKPVEY
+295 DQMNAEENEPVEY
-308 NGKTYTKYEATQRQ
+308 NGKNYTKYEATQRQ

-381 GGNSLEGITKPKKAN
+381 GSNTVKGITKPKKAEMPLRGIKSADDGKIRGMN
-396 SPISGI
+396 SNKHIAKSVDSGI
-402 KTTSLPVKNTENH
+402 IESDIKEMAVNDVH
-415 TFKGK
+415 TVGEIDINKYK
-420 FGVEKSDGS
+420 CITKDIKSNEV
-429 GIMKE
+429 II
-434 KSRDYSSVGTNNF
+434 T
-447 SDSNK
+447 
-452 QILLQDERVLSGN
+452 DER
-465 NYETANIYD
+465 IQH
-474 SNGNMKFSKKGTAE
+474 
-488 GVNFSDEEIKS
+488 IKDR
-499 MNGCILTH
+499 
-507 NHPNGTVFSPEDINI
+507 HPNDYEKYYGYMHDIISNPDYIIEANKPNTALLLKSFSEGEEQFKTI
-522 LRRGKLSEI
+522 LRLVTSSDNPKYKNSI
-531 RACNEK
+531 ITFMKINEK
-537 GSYVLRNTGD
+537 EWQRLLRN
-547 WHKDLPN
+547 KKVLY
-554 LKTIKDA
+554 K
-561 YWNCMNT
+561 
-568 AGERYVDIAAQE
+568 
-580 GKPIFAYFGEME
+580 
-592 EDGLRLFSEKY
+592 SE
-603 GLEFSWEGIKDES
+603 

>member
-23 MSIMA
+23 MSIMTEIVRMLLEA
-28 DIVRKLV
+28 AEIIPSTGYKMSRLYDLGTSKKRIKDIVAR
-35 LAQELTPTS
+35 
-44 VYKIGRLYKLGK
+44 
-56 SKSAIK
+56 
-62 SIVQNTL
+62 TL
-69 DLSNSEIKNI
+69 NLSDKEVENI
-79 FSGVIESGYNEAESA
+79 FTNITESGYNEAESA

-103 PYAENEPLQ
+103 PYSENEPLQ
-112 QFVRAVQAQTQGEC
+112 QFVRAVQEQTQNEC

-137 RQPDGSLGFTPAA
+137 RQPDGSLGFTPVA

-180 EMINSGLR
+180 EMTNSGLR

-195 HSNRVTVAARRAVAT
+195 HSNRVTVAARRAVST

-288 TYTDEQL
+288 TYTNEQL
-295 DQMNAEENKPVEY
+295 DQMNAEENEPVEY
-308 NGKTYTKYEATQRQ
+308 NGKNYTKYEATQRQ

-337 LLEEGGADEQALIN
+337 LLEEGGADEQVLIN

-381 GGNSLEGITKPKKAN
+381 GSNTVKGITKPKKSEMPLRGIKSADDGKIRGMNSNKHIAN
-396 SPISGI
+396 SSKGDILKEESKKSITPITDKAI
-402 KTTSLPVKNTENH
+402 
-415 TFKGK
+415 
-420 FGVEKSDGS
+420 
-429 GIMKE
+429 
-434 KSRDYSSVGTNNF
+434 
-447 SDSNK
+447 
-452 QILLQDERVLSGN
+452 ERVPKVDIDGYSEEQRVEIQKQHKELL
-465 NYETANIYD
+465 
-474 SNGNMKFSKKGTAE
+474 KFSKEHNQNKEVAFVFREDLTDKTPLLGADDHLDFGTSLSGKG
-488 GVNFSDEEIKS
+488 NNL
-499 MNGCILTH
+499 MILH
-507 NHPNGTVFSPEDINI
+507 NHPRNSSFSDVDIS
-522 LRRGKLSEI
+522 LFK
-531 RACNEK
+531 
-537 GSYVLRNTGD
+537 
-547 WHKDLPN
+547 N
-554 LKTIKDA
+554 LKSLKTLTIVKNNGDVEFITKGDNFNDEVFKLEYNRLKKKMVKNNTDA
-561 YWNCMNT
+561 EYDKFISKLLNKTKSGVIW
-568 AGERYVDIAAQE
+568 
-580 GKPIFAYFGEME
+580 
-592 EDGLRLFSEKY
+592 SEKN
-603 GLEFSWEGIKDES
+603 IP

>member
-1 MFTPEIMEAI
+1 MFTPEVTEAI
-11 PTALEQ
+11 PIALEQ

-23 MSIMA
+23 MSIMTEIVRMLLEA
-28 DIVRKLV
+28 AEIIPSTGYKMNRLYDLGTSKKRIKDIVAR
-35 LAQELTPTS
+35 
-44 VYKIGRLYKLGK
+44 
-56 SKSAIK
+56 
-62 SIVQNTL
+62 TL
-69 DLSNSEIKNI
+69 NLSDKEVENI
-79 FSGVIESGYNEAESA
+79 FTNITESGYNEAESA

-103 PYAENEPLQ
+103 PYSENEPLQ
-112 QFVRAVQAQTQGEC
+112 QFVRAVQEQTQNEC

-137 RQPDGSLGFTPAA
+137 RQPDGSLGFTPVA

-180 EMINSGLR
+180 EMTNSGLR

-195 HSNRVTVAARRAVAT
+195 HSNRVTVAARRAVST

-239 ARPTHQVWQG
+239 ARPSHQVWQG

-295 DQMNAEENKPVEY
+295 DKMNAEENKPVEY

-322 RRLETTM
+322 RRLETAM

-337 LLEEGGADEQALIN
+337 LLEDGGADEQAIIN

-369 MGLSQQWDRVTV
+369 VGLSQQWDRVTV
-381 GGNSLEGITKPKKAN
+381 GSNTVKGITKPKKAEM
-396 SPISGI
+396 PLRGI
-402 KTTSLPVKNTENH
+402 KNVDD
-415 TFKGK
+415 GK
-420 FGVEKSDGS
+420 IRG
-429 GIMKE
+429 M
-434 KSRDYSSVGTNNF
+434 N
-447 SDSNK
+447 SNK
-452 QILLQDERVLSGN
+452 HIANSSKGDILKEESKKSITPITDKAIERVPKVDIAGYSEEQRVEIQKQHKELL
-465 NYETANIYD
+465 
-474 SNGNMKFSKKGTAE
+474 KFSKEQNDNKEVAFVFRDGLVDYKPFT
-488 GVNFSDEEIKS
+488 GSDEKIDFGTYLETKGK
-499 MNGCILTH
+499 NLTILH
-507 NHPNGTVFSPEDINI
+507 NHPRNSSYSMNDLDVFANKNVRTITIVKNNGTVEYLTKTDDFDNNRFALE
-522 LRRGKLSEI
+522 
-531 RACNEK
+531 CNRLYKKIVVKETDEEK
-537 GSYVLRNTGD
+537 DRFV
-547 WHKDLPN
+547 
-554 LKTIKDA
+554 KTLLNKSK
-561 YWNCMNT
+561 
-568 AGERYVDIAAQE
+568 AGVIWSGR
-580 GKPIFAYFGEME
+580 K
-592 EDGLRLFSEKY
+592 
-603 GLEFSWEGIKDES
+603 

>member
-79 FSGVIESGYNEAESA
+79 FSGVIESGYNEAESV
-94 FIEQGKEFI
+94 FKEQGKEFI

-180 EMINSGLR
+180 EMTNSGLR

-195 HSNRVTVAARRAVAT
+195 HSNRVTVAARRAVTT

-295 DQMNAEENKPVEY
+295 DKMNEEENKPVEY
-308 NGKTYTKYEATQRQ
+308 NCKKYTKYEATQRQ
-322 RRLETTM
+322 RRLETAM

-337 LLEEGGADEQALIN
+337 LLEEGGADEQAIIN

-369 MGLSQQWDRVTV
+369 VGLSQQWDRVTV
-381 GGNSLEGITKPKKAN
+381 GSNTVKGITKPKKAEM
-396 SPISGI
+396 PLRGI
-402 KTTSLPVKNTENH
+402 KNVDD
-415 TFKGK
+415 GK
-420 FGVEKSDGS
+420 IRG
-429 GIMKE
+429 M
-434 KSRDYSSVGTNNF
+434 N
-447 SDSNK
+447 SNK
-452 QILLQDERVLSGN
+452 HIANSSKGDILKEESKKSITPITDKAIERVPKVDIDGYSEEQRGEIQKQHKELL
-465 NYETANIYD
+465 
-474 SNGNMKFSKKGTAE
+474 KFSKEHNQNKEVAFVFREDLTDKTPLLGADDHLDFGTSLSGKG
-488 GVNFSDEEIKS
+488 NNL
-499 MNGCILTH
+499 MILH
-507 NHPNGTVFSPEDINI
+507 NHPRNSSFSDVDIS
-522 LRRGKLSEI
+522 LFK
-531 RACNEK
+531 
-537 GSYVLRNTGD
+537 
-547 WHKDLPN
+547 N
-554 LKTIKDA
+554 LKSLKTLTIVKNNGDVEFITKGDNFNDEVFKLEYNRLKKKMVKNNTDA
-561 YWNCMNT
+561 EYDKFISKLLNKTKSGVIW
-568 AGERYVDIAAQE
+568 
-580 GKPIFAYFGEME
+580 
-592 EDGLRLFSEKY
+592 SEKN
-603 GLEFSWEGIKDES
+603 IP

>member
-1 MFTPEIMEAI
+1 MFTPEVTEAI
-11 PTALEQ
+11 PIALEQ

-23 MSIMA
+23 MSIMTEIVRMLLEA
-28 DIVRKLV
+28 AEIIPSTGYKMNRLYDLGTSKKRIKDIVAR
-35 LAQELTPTS
+35 
-44 VYKIGRLYKLGK
+44 
-56 SKSAIK
+56 
-62 SIVQNTL
+62 TL
-69 DLSNSEIKNI
+69 NLSDKEVENI
-79 FSGVIESGYNEAESA
+79 FTNITESGYNEAESA

-103 PYAENEPLQ
+103 PYSENEPLQ
-112 QFVRAVQAQTQGEC
+112 QFVRAVQEQTQNEC

-137 RQPDGSLGFTPAA
+137 RQPDGSLGFTPVS

-180 EMINSGLR
+180 EMTNSGLR

-195 HSNRVTVAARRAVAT
+195 HSNRVTVAARRAVST

-239 ARPTHQVWQG
+239 ARPSHQVWQG

-273 CYHSYSPFTPGITPR
+273 CYHSYSPFTLGITPR

-295 DQMNAEENKPVEY
+295 DKMNAEENKPVEY

-337 LLEEGGADEQALIN
+337 LLEEGGADEQAIIN

-369 MGLSQQWDRVTV
+369 VGLSQQWDRVTV
-381 GGNSLEGITKPKKAN
+381 GSNTVKGITKPKKAEM
-396 SPISGI
+396 PLRGI
-402 KTTSLPVKNTENH
+402 KNVDD
-415 TFKGK
+415 GK
-420 FGVEKSDGS
+420 IRG
-429 GIMKE
+429 M
-434 KSRDYSSVGTNNF
+434 N
-447 SDSNK
+447 SNK
-452 QILLQDERVLSGN
+452 HIANSSKGDILKEESKKSITPITDKAIERVPKVDIDGYSEEQRVEIQKQHKELL
-465 NYETANIYD
+465 
-474 SNGNMKFSKKGTAE
+474 KFSKEQNDNKEVAFVFRDGLVDYKPFT
-488 GVNFSDEEIKS
+488 GSDEKIDFGTYLETKGK
-499 MNGCILTH
+499 NLTILH
-507 NHPNGTVFSPEDINI
+507 NHPRNSSYSMNDLDVFANKNVRTITIVKNNGTVEYLTKTDDFDNNRFALE
-522 LRRGKLSEI
+522 
-531 RACNEK
+531 CNRLYKKIVVKETDEEK
-537 GSYVLRNTGD
+537 DRFV
-547 WHKDLPN
+547 
-554 LKTIKDA
+554 KTLLNKSK
-561 YWNCMNT
+561 
-568 AGERYVDIAAQE
+568 AGVIWSGR
-580 GKPIFAYFGEME
+580 K
-592 EDGLRLFSEKY
+592 
-603 GLEFSWEGIKDES
+603 

>member
-1 MFTPEIMEAI
+1 MFTPEVTEAI
-11 PTALEQ
+11 PIALEQ

-23 MSIMA
+23 MSIMTEIVRMLLEA
-28 DIVRKLV
+28 AEIIPSTGYKMSRLYDLGTSKKRIKDIVAR
-35 LAQELTPTS
+35 
-44 VYKIGRLYKLGK
+44 
-56 SKSAIK
+56 
-62 SIVQNTL
+62 TL
-69 DLSNSEIKNI
+69 NLSDKEVENI
-79 FSGVIESGYNEAESA
+79 FTNITESGYNEAESA

-103 PYAENEPLQ
+103 PYSENEPLQ
-112 QFVRAVQAQTQGEC
+112 QFVRAVQEQTQNEC

-137 RQPDGSLGFTPAA
+137 RQPDGSLGFTPVA

-180 EMINSGLR
+180 EMTNSGLR

-195 HSNRVTVAARRAVAT
+195 HSNRVTVAARRAVST

-267 GLCGAN
+267 GLCGAD

-295 DQMNAEENKPVEY
+295 DKMNAEENKPVEY

-337 LLEEGGADEQALIN
+337 LLEEGGADEQAIIN

-369 MGLSQQWDRVTV
+369 VGLSQQWDRVTV
-381 GGNSLEGITKPKKAN
+381 GSNTVKGITKPKTAEMPLRGIKNVDDGKIRGMNSNKHIAN
-396 SPISGI
+396 SSKGDILKEESKKSITPITDKAI
-402 KTTSLPVKNTENH
+402 
-415 TFKGK
+415 
-420 FGVEKSDGS
+420 
-429 GIMKE
+429 
-434 KSRDYSSVGTNNF
+434 
-447 SDSNK
+447 
-452 QILLQDERVLSGN
+452 ERVPKVDIDGYSEEQRVEIQKQHKELL
-465 NYETANIYD
+465 
-474 SNGNMKFSKKGTAE
+474 KFSKEHNQNKEVAFVFREDLTDKTPLLGADDHLDFGTSLSGKG
-488 GVNFSDEEIKS
+488 NNL
-499 MNGCILTH
+499 MILH
-507 NHPNGTVFSPEDINI
+507 NHPRNSSFSDVDIS
-522 LRRGKLSEI
+522 LFK
-531 RACNEK
+531 
-537 GSYVLRNTGD
+537 
-547 WHKDLPN
+547 N
-554 LKTIKDA
+554 LKSLKTLTIVKNNGDVEFITKGDNFNDEVFKLEYNRLKKKMVKNNTDA
-561 YWNCMNT
+561 EYDKFISKLLNKTKSGVIW
-568 AGERYVDIAAQE
+568 
-580 GKPIFAYFGEME
+580 
-592 EDGLRLFSEKY
+592 SEKN
-603 GLEFSWEGIKDES
+603 IP

>member
-1 MFTPEIMEAI
+1 MFTPEVTEAI
-11 PTALEQ
+11 PIALEQ

-23 MSIMA
+23 MSIMTEIVRMLLEA
-28 DIVRKLV
+28 AEIIPSTGYKMNRLYDLGTSKKRIKDIVAR
-35 LAQELTPTS
+35 
-44 VYKIGRLYKLGK
+44 
-56 SKSAIK
+56 
-62 SIVQNTL
+62 TL
-69 DLSNSEIKNI
+69 NLSDREVENI
-79 FSGVIESGYNEAESA
+79 FTNITESGYNEAESA

-103 PYAENEPLQ
+103 PYSENEPLQ
-112 QFVRAVQAQTQGEC
+112 QFVRAVQEQTQNEC

-137 RQPDGSLGFTPAA
+137 RQPNGSLGFTPVA

-180 EMINSGLR
+180 EMTNSGLR

-195 HSNRVTVAARRAVAT
+195 HSNRVTVAARRAVST

-295 DQMNAEENKPVEY
+295 DQMNAEENEPVEY
-308 NGKTYTKYEATQRQ
+308 NGKNYTKYEATQRQ

-381 GGNSLEGITKPKKAN
+381 GSNTVKGITKPKKAEM
-396 SPISGI
+396 PLRGI
-402 KTTSLPVKNTENH
+402 KNVDD
-415 TFKGK
+415 GK
-420 FGVEKSDGS
+420 IRG
-429 GIMKE
+429 M
-434 KSRDYSSVGTNNF
+434 N
-447 SDSNK
+447 SNK
-452 QILLQDERVLSGN
+452 HIANSSKGDILKEESKKSITPITDKAIERVPKVDIDGYSEEQRVEIQKQHKELL
-465 NYETANIYD
+465 
-474 SNGNMKFSKKGTAE
+474 KFSKEHNQNKEVAFVFREDLTDKTPLLGADDHLDFGTSLSGKG
-488 GVNFSDEEIKS
+488 NNL
-499 MNGCILTH
+499 MILH
-507 NHPNGTVFSPEDINI
+507 NHPRNSSFSDVDIS
-522 LRRGKLSEI
+522 LFK
-531 RACNEK
+531 
-537 GSYVLRNTGD
+537 
-547 WHKDLPN
+547 N
-554 LKTIKDA
+554 LKSLKTLTIVKNNGDVEFITKGDNFNDEVFKLEYNRLKKKMVKNNTDA
-561 YWNCMNT
+561 EYDKFISKLLNKTKSGVIW
-568 AGERYVDIAAQE
+568 
-580 GKPIFAYFGEME
+580 
-592 EDGLRLFSEKY
+592 SEKN
-603 GLEFSWEGIKDES
+603 IP

>member
-1 MFTPEIMEAI
+1 MFTPEVTEAI
-11 PTALEQ
+11 PIALEQ

-23 MSIMA
+23 MSIMTEIVRMLLEA
-28 DIVRKLV
+28 AEIIPSTGYKMSRLYDLGTSKKRIKDIVAR
-35 LAQELTPTS
+35 
-44 VYKIGRLYKLGK
+44 
-56 SKSAIK
+56 
-62 SIVQNTL
+62 TL
-69 DLSNSEIKNI
+69 NLSDKEVENI
-79 FSGVIESGYNEAESA
+79 FTNITESGYNEAESA

-103 PYAENEPLQ
+103 PYSENEPLQ
-112 QFVRAVQAQTQGEC
+112 QFVRAVQEQTQNEC

-137 RQPDGSLGFTPAA
+137 RQPDGSLGFTPVA

-180 EMINSGLR
+180 EMTNSGLR

-195 HSNRVTVAARRAVAT
+195 HSNRVTVAARRAVST

-239 ARPTHQVWQG
+239 ARPSHQVWQG

-295 DQMNAEENKPVEY
+295 DKMNAEENKPVEY

-337 LLEEGGADEQALIN
+337 LLEEGGADEQAIIN

-369 MGLSQQWDRVTV
+369 VGLSQQWDRVTV
-381 GGNSLEGITKPKKAN
+381 GSNTVKGITKPKKAEM
-396 SPISGI
+396 PLRGI
-402 KTTSLPVKNTENH
+402 KNVDD
-415 TFKGK
+415 GK
-420 FGVEKSDGS
+420 IRG
-429 GIMKE
+429 M
-434 KSRDYSSVGTNNF
+434 N
-447 SDSNK
+447 SNK
-452 QILLQDERVLSGN
+452 HIANSSKGDILKEESKKSITPITDKAIERVPKVDIDGYSEEQRVEIQKQHKELL
-465 NYETANIYD
+465 
-474 SNGNMKFSKKGTAE
+474 KFSKEHNQNKEVAFVFREDLTDKTPLLGADDHLDFGTSLSGKG
-488 GVNFSDEEIKS
+488 NNL
-499 MNGCILTH
+499 MILH
-507 NHPNGTVFSPEDINI
+507 NHPRNSSFSDVDIS
-522 LRRGKLSEI
+522 LFK
-531 RACNEK
+531 
-537 GSYVLRNTGD
+537 
-547 WHKDLPN
+547 N
-554 LKTIKDA
+554 LKSLKTLTIVKNNGDVEFITKGDNFNDEVFKLEYNRLKKKMVKNNTDA
-561 YWNCMNT
+561 EYDKFISKLLNKTKSGVIW
-568 AGERYVDIAAQE
+568 
-580 GKPIFAYFGEME
+580 
-592 EDGLRLFSEKY
+592 SEKN
-603 GLEFSWEGIKDES
+603 IP